1 MAAHLKADQDIRK
14 LSKMYR
20 KVPFKINM
28 HSKIRITIYELRNK
42 QFYELFKLTFGT
54 SIHCSLVS

>member
-1 MAAHLKADQDIRK
+1 MAAHLKADQDITK

-28 HSKIRITIYELRNK
+28 HSKIRITIYKLRNI
-42 QFYELFKLTFGT
+42 QFYELFTLKFGT